1 MNRTAPVASSRTT
14 NNICRRRLQLGV
26 TVRILA
32 AIAMCS
38 ALVAC
43 SGPPTYAAL
52 PNDPGRVVRIDMSD
66 FAFSPASIAVTP
78 GERITLSFRNI
89 GSQEH
94 EFMAGH
100 EAIPGK
106 GFARDWLDLA
116 SAGAVKAHDAG
127 HSGAGLRLAPRGAA
141 NITIVVPAQ
150 IGEVE
155 FACFVVGHYESGMKG
170 TLIVAPGG
178 EATSRPAVSPTGGP
192 TRSATPTTTATPHP
206 MGSMGD
212 DDGEGH

>member
-1 MNRTAPVASSRTT
+1 MRFFLT
-14 NNICRRRLQLGV
+14 
-26 TVRILA
+26 
-32 AIAMCS
+32 IAMG
-38 ALVAC
+38 LGGIAC
-43 SGPPTYAAL
+43 TGAPTYAAL

-66 FAFSPASIAVTP
+66 FAFTPASIGLMP
-78 GERITLSFRNI
+78 GERITLSFRNL

-94 EFMAGH
+94 EFMAGQQ
-100 EAIPGK
+100 AMPGK
-106 GFARDWLDLA
+106 GFAHDWLGLA
-116 SAGAVKAHDAG
+116 TVDAVKGHDAG
-127 HSGAGLRLAPRGAA
+127 HSGVGLRLAPRGAA
-141 NITIVVPAQ
+141 NVTIVVPAQ

-178 EATSRPAVSPTGGP
+178 EATSRPVAPSSGAPIRSVAPTG
-192 TRSATPTTTATPHP
+192 SATPHP

>member
-1 MNRTAPVASSRTT
+1 M
-14 NNICRRRLQLGV
+14 
-26 TVRILA
+26 RILLA
-32 AIAMCS
+32 TAVGS
-38 ALVAC
+38 VLVAC

-52 PNDPGRVVRIDMSD
+52 PNDPGRVVRIDMND

-106 GFARDWLDLA
+106 GFAHDWLDLA
-116 SAGAVKAHDAG
+116 SAGAVKEHAAG

-141 NITIVVPAQ
+141 NVTIVVPAEV
-150 IGEVE
+150 GEVE

-170 TLIVAPGG
+170 TLIVAPSG
-178 EATSRPAVSPTGGP
+178 EATSRPTAPSTGAP
-192 TRSATPTTTATPHP
+192 ITSATPTPTATPHP

>member
-1 MNRTAPVASSRTT
+1 
-14 NNICRRRLQLGV
+14 
-26 TVRILA
+26 VRIWL
-32 AIAMCS
+32 AIAMGS
-38 ALVAC
+38 ALIAC
-43 SGPPTYAAL
+43 AGAPTYAAL

-66 FAFSPASIAVTP
+66 FAFSPASISVIP

-100 EAIPGK
+100 HATPGK
-106 GFARDWLDLA
+106 GFAQDWLDLA
-116 SAGAVKAHDAG
+116 KVDGVKGHDAE
-127 HSGAGLRLAPRGAA
+127 HSGVGLRLAPRGAA
-141 NITIVVPAQ
+141 NVTIVVPAQ
-150 IGEVE
+150 VGEVE

-170 TLIVAPGG
+170 RLIVAPSGD
-178 EATSRPAVSPTGGP
+178 ATSRPAAPSTGAPIRSVEPTA
-192 TRSATPTTTATPHP
+192 SATPHP